1 MNFRISEK
9 EVLYRI
15 NNKNKKNKTIGE
27 YIRKERLSQ
36 GLKQEVVCK
45 NICSVSYYSRIESNK
60 VIPSDLYI
68 KKIFNKLNKPVP
80 KIFNHDYNQEVKNII
95 SNFLA
100 AIDYKND
107 NNVEEEFKKL
117 KEIPE
122 VNYDL
127 YNFIYS
133 IYFEEIDHLKPL
145 VVKLHQQQIHFD
157 NEELLLY
164 LEYLGTYYALINE
177 INEAEQYLSMAL
189 NLQKNMGITKP
200 SILYRYAWILGKM
213 NNNYQC
219 INYAE
224 EADKKYTEN
233 NNTYRS
239 IQCKML
245 ICIKL
250 SEFFPQRA
258 AQLYEECI
266 KIIKHSNYK
275 DLSKIV
281 KFNLALVYKKCK
293 DYINSEK
300 LLKELITEFDND
312 NSNLFYVYVEL
323 VDLYILSGK
332 HKNAIKYYNILS
344 TYTTKNNCGWFYLKY
359 FDYKLNKHDIANTIQ
374 VYNETFIPYFKGI
387 NNKDMLINSRLE
399 LAKLYYE
406 NNQLNFCIDE
416 YKKIINLLLDK
427 KELR

>member
-245 ICIKL
+245 IV
-250 SEFFPQRA
+250 
-258 AQLYEECI
+258 I
-266 KIIKHSNYK
+266 KITKLFPKKAIEM
-275 DLSKIV
+275 
-281 KFNLALVYKKCK
+281 YKKIILLSNQNQYEYFQKICLYNLSMLLK
-293 DYINSEK
+293 KCNNYNEAETYFVK
-300 LLKELITEFDND
+300 LLKDYPKDEDLKFKIYIEYIDLLFNLSKLPEAKSYYRKLVEMNLKSEFYDFYIRYYDCKINEKNNRCKIDVYKNELIPYAI
-312 NSNLFYVYVEL
+312 S
-323 VDLYILSGK
+323 
-332 HKNAIKYYNILS
+332 KNHHY
-344 TYTTKNNCGWFYLKY
+344 
-359 FDYKLNKHDIANTIQ
+359 
-374 VYNETFIPYFKGI
+374 
-387 NNKDMLINSRLE
+387 LE
-399 LAKLYYE
+399 LRLRKEYVQLLETIE
-406 NNQLNFCIDE
+406 NYKEMVYE
-416 YKKIINLLLDK
+416 YKKILKLGSVTL
-427 KELR
+427 